1 MPSEQKA
8 GPKRPEYEPANESEA
23 LGYFIEEAGECL
35 AAAGKSLRWG
45 FESFNPEPGASRE
58 TNREWLAREVADLK
72 EAIKRLE
79 HLAFQEDD
87 DAE

>member
-1 MPSEQKA
+1 MPSEKA
-8 GPKRPEYEPANESEA
+8 GPKRPEYEPKDEWQA

-35 AAAGKSLRWG
+35 AAAGKTLRWG

-72 EAIKRLE
+72 EAINRLE
-79 HLAFQEDD
+79 DLALKGGDD
-87 DAE
+87 E